1 MTTRHRGPSTN
12 EGVTM
17 NSDTQREDS
26 SMSPE
31 ASLATRLDALES
43 RIAYQEHWLDTLDEA
58 VAGQE
63 RRLAQLERINALMQE
78 KLRYRAAG
86 AAGSGDGGTVTAG

>member
-1 MTTRHRGPSTN
+1 
-12 EGVTM
+12 M
-17 NSDTQREDS
+17 NSDTQRDDS

-31 ASLATRLDALES
+31 HALATRLEALES

-58 VAGQE
+58 VASQE

-78 KLRYRAAG
+78 KLRDQQRTLQD
-86 AAGSGDGGTVTAG
+86 SEMTAPSPQDEVPPHY